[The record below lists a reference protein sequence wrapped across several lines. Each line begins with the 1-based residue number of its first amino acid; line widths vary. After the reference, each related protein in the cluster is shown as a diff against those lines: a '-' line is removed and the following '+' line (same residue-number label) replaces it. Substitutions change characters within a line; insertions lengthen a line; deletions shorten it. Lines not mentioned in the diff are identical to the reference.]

1 MMADPRTRDRI
12 IELVRDMREHTVAN
26 GCTPGEAAKF
36 AAKCAEW
43 IERHQIEEAE
53 LRAAGGESAPEEVE
67 VCEHTVWTGKRV
79 FNPGVSAVVN
89 GLAQGM
95 CCKCVLAHSRNADGE
110 SEAVYGIIGEVLD
123 ATYVCQIATAVI
135 PALQLMG
142 RLEGAELGC
151 EKAGLVRWLNQYLTG
166 AGAEIRRRLE
176 GDRRVRSDA
185 KRATAIGTSIILV
198 TGESLAVAKREATAE
213 AFRELYPRTR
223 TTRSRSGYDGTAQH
237 CGREAGRTVGLH
249 RGIE

>member
-1 MMADPRTRDRI
+1 MADPRTRDRI

-110 SEAVYGIIGEVLD
+110 SEAVYGIIGEVLGCVWGGRWARLRD
-123 ATYVCQIATAVI
+123 YGHLEFHAGFT
-135 PALQLMG
+135 LQHF
-142 RLEGAELGC
+142 
-151 EKAGLVRWLNQYLTG
+151 LNAQKDG
-166 AGAEIRRRLE
+166 I
-176 GDRRVRSDA
+176 
-185 KRATAIGTSIILV
+185 
-198 TGESLAVAKREATAE
+198 VA
-213 AFRELYPRTR
+213 
-223 TTRSRSGYDGTAQH
+223 
-237 CGREAGRTVGLH
+237 
-249 RGIE
+249 